1 MNNSNNTEI
10 SHVTYFIKIYENNE
24 LLISDFFYT
33 DDETLFINIL
43 ENNSEFI
50 KTTGDRKY
58 DHNALIANSKSSV
71 GITGPILKDGITY
84 NFNIELRTL
93 YDESNWVFSLD
104 NFDVDVL
111 S

>member
-1 MNNSNNTEI
+1 MNNSNNAEI

-33 DDETLFINIL
+33 DDETLFINVL
-43 ENNSEFI
+43 QNDSDSI
-50 KTTGDRKY
+50 KIIGDRKY
-58 DHNALIANSKSSV
+58 DHNALIENSKSSV
-71 GITGPILKDGITY
+71 EITGPILKDGITY

-104 NFDVDVL
+104 NFDVDVF